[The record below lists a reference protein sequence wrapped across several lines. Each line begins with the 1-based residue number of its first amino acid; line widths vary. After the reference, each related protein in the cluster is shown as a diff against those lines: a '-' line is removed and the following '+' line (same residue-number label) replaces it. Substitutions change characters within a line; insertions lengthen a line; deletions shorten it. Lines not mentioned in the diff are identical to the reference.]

1 MCSETRCRVCREGV
15 CKKAVGK
22 KGVCGLGS
30 SFTYGEYLEWK
41 RKKTDGKDT
50 GD

>member
-1 MCSETRCRVCREGV
+1 MCSETRCRVCREGG
-15 CKKAVGK
+15 CQ
-22 KGVCGLGS
+22 KGGCGLGS

-41 RKKTDGKDT
+41 RKKSDGEET